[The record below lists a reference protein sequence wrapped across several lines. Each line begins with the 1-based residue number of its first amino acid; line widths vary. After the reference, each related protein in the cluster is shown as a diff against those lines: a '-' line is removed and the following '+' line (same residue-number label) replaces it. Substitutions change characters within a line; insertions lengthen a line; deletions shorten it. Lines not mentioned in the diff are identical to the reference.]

1 MTVRVKMTIAEYIDK
16 LLRPG
21 TPSGS
26 GVVRR
31 KIVNLPR
38 HFTLTEIIAEVVGR
52 GYKLLIG
59 SDQIVILTDRNL
71 TLCN

>member
-1 MTVRVKMTIAEYIDK
+1 MNMAVRVKMTVAQYIDK
-16 LLRPG
+16 LLV
-21 TPSGS
+21 SGS

-59 SDQIVILTDRNL
+59 SDQVIILTDRNL
-71 TLCN
+71 TLCD